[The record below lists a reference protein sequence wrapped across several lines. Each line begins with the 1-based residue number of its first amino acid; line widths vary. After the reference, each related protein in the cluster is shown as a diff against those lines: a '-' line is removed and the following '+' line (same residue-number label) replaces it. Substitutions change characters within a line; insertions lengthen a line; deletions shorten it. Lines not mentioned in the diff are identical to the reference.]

1 LDIEYVVSEKV
12 IECMD
17 NAYAIEGGAATSAKI
32 SIFSEVTSPDNHMYA
47 VDRMLNIV
55 FGGGTSFKKATLDE
69 LASAKDLKSSDS
81 PLFLDELQAQYL
93 STDMVVSDARGNAIH
108 CSARSN
114 VAHTFIKLKEGVIY
128 CIKIFMVHPNK
139 EECLIRKDDAFMLEF
154 NGATSAQKSL
164 AKGAGFQHIS
174 DVAGYITN
182 VGRAFNM
189 QDYAQ
194 VSNDKLY
201 MSSSSS
207 TQIFDDLNIPALKE
221 IKSKIRVADQTKQ
234 IMPVDFGEPRA
245 STFENLMLWAR
256 NRQNDSVA
264 FIYQMRIDN
273 IRTRNGWHFPTCD
286 GKKCKKGVGRKLRG
300 WWCDACEKAIE
311 YSFLRNMLELG
322 ISDATSY
329 WWWLCSMRQ
338 PLSWLSALPTHLR
351 SPTKSF
357 TCWKLIPPEAVV
369 ESAGSS
375 TIDVVPDAP
384 RPSGKRLYKQP
395 SVQELEDSDADSLP
409 VRVERKKKQRVSEYE

>member
-1 LDIEYVVSEKV
+1 MIEDDWLDIEHVVSEKV

-17 NAYAIEGGAATSAKI
+17 NAYTIEGGAATSAKI
-32 SIFSEVTSPDNHMYA
+32 SISSEVTSPDNHMYA

-55 FGGGTSFKKATLDE
+55 SGGGTSFKKATLDE

-108 CSARSN
+108 CSTRSN

-128 CIKIFMVHPNK
+128 CIKIFMVHLNK

-164 AKGAGFQHIS
+164 AKGAGFKQHIS

-182 VGRAFNM
+182 VG
-189 QDYAQ
+189 
-194 VSNDKLY
+194 
-201 MSSSSS
+201 SSS

-221 IKSKIRVADQTKQ
+221 IKSEIRVADQTKQ
-234 IMPVDFGEPRA
+234 IMPVDFGEPR
-245 STFENLMLWAR
+245 TGTLENLMLWAR

-264 FIYQMRIDN
+264 FICQVRIDN
-273 IRTRNGWHFPTCD
+273 IRTRNGWHFPTC
-286 GKKCKKGVGRKLRG
+286 GEKKCKKGVGRKLGG
-300 WWCDACEKAIE
+300 WWM
-311 YSFLRNMLELG
+311 MLTITHDDLNWQVQARVRDFRCNIIVVVVMFDETAFELVKCFADSLAQ
-322 ISDATSY
+322 SD
-329 WWWLCSMRQ
+329 
-338 PLSWLSALPTHLR
+338 
-351 SPTKSF
+351 K
-357 TCWKLIPPEAVV
+357 EAVV

-384 RPSGKRLYKQP
+384 RPSGKRLCKQP

-409 VRVERKKKQRVSEYE
+409 VRVEGKKKQRVSECE